1 MNDQSR
7 TILNERSKKMRAAS
21 FDREETIEKIM
32 NAFWEHGYEATSIQ
46 VLEAATGLKRQS
58 LYNAFGNKDA
68 MFELASNRYDMAVS
82 RKLFATLDHADPV
95 IALREFFAA
104 QLAVLVDADQ
114 PAGCFVAGGQQ
125 ELANRSEGQLSEQ
138 MRAMIEEQHDQLVA
152 AFERWKAD
160 GKIADET
167 DTHALSAI
175 VMALVRGQAVLGRS
189 SLSYPIIE
197 QSAALAPGLI
207 ERYLAAPT

>member
-1 MNDQSR
+1 
-7 TILNERSKKMRAAS
+7 MRAAS
-21 FDREETIEKIM
+21 FDREETVEKIM

-68 MFELASNRYDMAVS
+68 MFELANDRYDMAVS

-95 IALREFFAA
+95 IALRDFFAA

-114 PAGCFVAGGQQ
+114 PAGCFVSGGQQ
-125 ELANRSEGQLSEQ
+125 ELANRPEGQLSEQ
-138 MRAMIEEQHDQLVA
+138 MRVMIEEQHDQLVA

-160 GKIADET
+160 GKISEDADSQGL
-167 DTHALSAI
+167 AAFIMSVL
-175 VMALVRGQAVLGRS
+175 RGQAVLGRS
-189 SLSYPIIE
+189 SMSHAIVE
-197 QSAALAPGLI
+197 KSAALAPRLI
-207 ERYLAAPT
+207 QHYLTGPN